1 MPKVIH
7 PTMSVLTFCGRP
19 IPLKRPM
26 THYAAKRLEKNLP
39 LIAALNQA
47 GKSQADAAAALGT
60 TVCTLRTWID
70 LTQTTWVN
78 VKRRAPYNIQAK

>member
-7 PTMSVLTFCGRP
+7 PTIDTLTFCGRP
-19 IPLKRPM
+19 IPLKRPLA
-26 THYAAKRLEKNLP
+26 HYAAKRLESILP
-39 LIAALNQA
+39 QIAALNQA

-78 VKRRAPYNIQAK
+78 VKRRAPYKPRA

>member
-7 PTMSVLTFCGRP
+7 HTIDTLTFCGRP

-39 LIAALNQA
+39 LIAALNKA
-47 GKSQADAAAALGT
+47 GKSQADAAHALKT
-60 TVCTLRTWID
+60 TVSTLRAWLDI
-70 LTQTTWVN
+70 TQTPWRN
-78 VKRRAPYNIQAK
+78 VKSRGPYNTQSK

>member
-39 LIAALNQA
+39 LIAALNKA
-47 GKSQADAAAALGT
+47 GKSQADAAKALDT
-60 TVCTLRTWID
+60 TVCTLRKWID
-70 LTQTTWVN
+70 LTETTWVN
-78 VKRRAPYNIQAK
+78 VKRRAPYKPRA